1 VFSAHRRIALSRGP
15 RVTRIVAGRW
25 GGRRLQTPKGDGTRP
40 TTDRVREA
48 MFSSVQSEL
57 GGLDGARV
65 LDLFA
70 GSGALGLEA
79 LSRGA
84 VHADLVDSDRQAA
97 AVIARNIAE
106 LGAGDAVL
114 HQVSVQRFIGDLPAE
129 PYDLVLLDP
138 PYAMST
144 DDVGVLLTAV
154 VQAGGLDPD
163 GLVVVERSTRTEFAW
178 PDVLTGLRDKAYG
191 ETRLWYGR

>member
-1 VFSAHRRIALSRGP
+1 
-15 RVTRIVAGRW
+15 
-25 GGRRLQTPKGDGTRP
+25 
-40 TTDRVREA
+40 
-48 MFSSVQSEL
+48 MFSSLESEL
-57 GGLDGARV
+57 GGLDGCRV

-84 VHADLVDSDRQAA
+84 TSADFVESDRRAADVIEANARALQAEG
-97 AVIARNIAE
+97 VRVHRQTAE
-106 LGAGDAVL
+106 
-114 HQVSVQRFIGDLPAE
+114 RFVGDLPPE

-138 PYAMST
+138 PYALAT

-163 GLVVVERSTRTEFAW
+163 GIVVVERSTRSPFAW

>member
-1 VFSAHRRIALSRGP
+1 M
-15 RVTRIVAGRW
+15 TRIVAGQW
-25 GGRRLQTPKGDGTRP
+25 GGRKLQTPKGEGTRP
-40 TTDRVREA
+40 TSDRVREA
-48 MFSSVQSEL
+48 MFSSLESEL
-57 GGLDGARV
+57 GGLDGYRV

-84 VHADLVDSDRQAA
+84 TSADFVESDRQAA
-97 AVIARNIAE
+97 DVIAANARALKADGVRVHRLTVE
-106 LGAGDAVL
+106 
-114 HQVSVQRFIGDLPAE
+114 RFVGNLPPE

-138 PYAMST
+138 PYALDT
-144 DDVGVLLTAV
+144 DEVGVLLTAI

-163 GLVVVERSTRTEFAW
+163 GIVVVERSVRTPFAW